1 MYEHVENQTM
11 PQAFYR
17 TVAKNGDRIA
27 QRFNPDLYYGDN
39 GGQFTWKEMQARV
52 EDIACGFLSLG
63 LEKGERVAIMAT
75 NSPYWTHCDIA
86 VVSCAAVLVTIYP
99 TLSLNEVSY
108 IVNDSKCRYLI
119 VGNTDILERVM
130 PGLEEMP
137 TLQKI
142 IILDTRYESADPRV
156 MNLAQLMKLGQENRA
171 RLYDLYQ
178 ERWQGITL
186 QDWATILYTS
196 GTTGQGK
203 GVIIT
208 HWSFASRVDGVFYY
222 FLNAGHP
229 LNHEDTVLSFL
240 PLSHIFDRGC
250 SQWLA
255 IWMGATIAYADS
267 PATMMDD
274 LKKYNPTWF
283 SCVPRLYERIYMA
296 FQQMLE
302 ASPMKKKLFNWA
314 LGVGEEV
321 LSYRMDQF
329 GRYDMRPTYPL
340 CLPLGLRIKYKLADK
355 LFAKVRELFGTRLR
369 FSFSASAGISPDLLK
384 FFYTVGVPVIEGYG
398 STETTSACTYN
409 PMSACKPG
417 SIGPQ
422 ANGSECRVAE
432 DGELEVRGA
441 GMFLGYLNKPED
453 TKEAFTEDGWFK
465 TGDLVVKDIDGYY
478 RIVDRKKAIICLATG
493 KNVAP
498 YKIESYFATSVEV
511 DQVFIIGDERNY
523 ITALIVPN
531 FLHYIE
537 VFDRNGITYDKSKIK
552 YMEAGG
558 SQLCAEVGE
567 DFINQP
573 LLKEQIEAVVKQV
586 NSQLENFETI
596 KRYTILPNRF
606 TEEKGELTPTLKTKK
621 RVILQNYADLIESLY
636 EK

>member
-1 MYEHVENQTM
+1 MYEHVENLTM
-11 PQAFYR
+11 SQAFAR
-17 TVAKNGDRIA
+17 TVAKHGDRIA

-63 LEKGERVAIMAT
+63 LEKGQRVAIMAT
-75 NSPYWTHCDIA
+75 NSPYWTHCDVALIN
-86 VVSCAAVLVTIYP
+86 CAAVVVTIYP

-108 IVNDSKCRYLI
+108 IVNDSECRYLI
-119 VGNTDILERVM
+119 AGNTDILNRVM
-130 PGLEEMP
+130 PGWDEMP
-137 TLQKI
+137 TLEKV
-142 IILDTRYESADPRV
+142 IILDTRYESDDPRV
-156 MNLAQLMKLGQENRA
+156 MNLAQLMKLGQENRS

-178 ERWQGITL
+178 ERWQNITL
-186 QDWATILYTS
+186 DDWATILYTS

-203 GVIIT
+203 GVILT
-208 HWSFASRVDGVFYY
+208 HWCCSSRVDGVFYY

-302 ASPMKKKLFNWA
+302 ASPMKKKLFTWA
-314 LGVGEEV
+314 LGVGEQV
-321 LSYRMDQF
+321 LAYRMDQF
-329 GRYDMRPTYPL
+329 GRYDMRPEYPL

-369 FSFSASAGISPDLLK
+369 FSFSASAGIAPELLK
-384 FFYTVGVPVIEGYG
+384 FFYTVGVPVLEGYG
-398 STETTSACTYN
+398 STETTSAVCYN
-409 PMSACKPG
+409 PMRACKPG
-417 SIGPQ
+417 SVGPQ
-422 ANGSECRVAE
+422 ANASECRVAE

-441 GMFLGYLNKPED
+441 GIFIGYLNKPEE
-453 TKEAFTEDGWFK
+453 TREAFTEDGWFK

-498 YKIESYFATSVEV
+498 YKLESLFSTSVEI

-573 LLKEQIEAVVKQV
+573 LLREQIEAVVQKV

-596 KRYTILPNRF
+596 KRYAILPNRF

-621 RVILQNYADLIESLY
+621 RVIMQNYADLIESLY
-636 EK
+636 Q